1 MNQHEHWVHIVDD
14 DEGMTRSLQMMFATR
29 NIKSTAYSS
38 AEDFLER
45 AVWDSP
51 GCLILDLRM
60 PGMGG
65 ERLLSTLA
73 THMPG
78 VPVIVLTAHGTIE
91 AAVRAMKAGAV
102 EFLQKPCE
110 SEVLVER
117 VQSLVEKDRKRMEGM
132 EKTDELLK
140 RLQTLTPREMD
151 VVKLVAGGLTSAD
164 IGTRLG
170 VQAKSIEVYR
180 CKILA
185 KLGVA
190 TSAELISRL
199 VRADP
204 VRWGQV

>member
-1 MNQHEHWVHIVDD
+1 MNLNDHCVHIVDD
-14 DEGMTRSLQMMFATR
+14 DEGMTKSLQMMFATR
-29 NIKSTAYSS
+29 NIHCVTYSS

-45 AVWDSP
+45 ASWTSP

-65 ERLLSTLA
+65 ERLLASLA
-73 THMPG
+73 NHLPG

-110 SEVLVER
+110 SDVLVER
-117 VQSLVEKDRKRMEGM
+117 VQTMIEKDRKRLEGL
-132 EKTDELLK
+132 EKADELHK

-164 IGTRLG
+164 IGSRLG

-204 VRWGQV
+204 ARWGQV